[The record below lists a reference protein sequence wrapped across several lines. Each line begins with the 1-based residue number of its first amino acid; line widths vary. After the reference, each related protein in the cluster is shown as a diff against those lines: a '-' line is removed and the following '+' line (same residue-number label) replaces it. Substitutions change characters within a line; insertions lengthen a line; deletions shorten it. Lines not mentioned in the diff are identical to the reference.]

1 MDKEGSAPLQRDPL
15 PCFRLQNSS
24 IKQANPPSVI
34 QHVHPRFRRFR
45 GLASRFDL
53 YLFIQV
59 LFSGTNNSHL
69 GSRQFV
75 SASILCIERADNS
88 EELSRFNGEHELRS
102 CSVAYCAGLQQRK
115 RVWKHGAHNSF
126 KSRAQKGEGDQ
137 GHEEDIHHKGPPHV
151 FLSLELGHSLQHQQN
166 KLYFILYLI
175 DLFTVYPLISS
186 TKSGPRPELE

>member
-1 MDKEGSAPLQRDPL
+1 MNGSKPAGVRVSCSRPVRRSTTVAVMGSQAPGARALHRYVSTRLRLSPAKNSVAQSRIPLPGETRCISGRRALFTCNGAGFREPRVCAQQANFRGQGHKEGSAPLQRDPL

-88 EELSRFNGEHELRS
+88 EELSRFN
-102 CSVAYCAGLQQRK
+102 
-115 RVWKHGAHNSF
+115 
-126 KSRAQKGEGDQ
+126 
-137 GHEEDIHHKGPPHV
+137 HV
-151 FLSLELGHSLQHQQN
+151 QW
-166 KLYFILYLI
+166 
-175 DLFTVYPLISS
+175 
-186 TKSGPRPELE
+186 